1 MQHKRS
7 KMTLLQRAKQF
18 MPFAALKGFEALL
31 EEEATYVERRKVLSE
46 EQLEELDHQLQQLTT
61 GDMISV
67 EYYSGRS
74 YVRIQGRLRKIDPL
88 HKTMTVRETVIPM
101 GSILQV
107 NPLDEY

>member
-46 EQLEELDHQLQQLTT
+46 EQSVTT
-61 GDMISV
+61 TH
-67 EYYSGRS
+67 YGR
-74 YVRIQGRLRKIDPL
+74 YD
-88 HKTMTVRETVIPM
+88 
-101 GSILQV
+101 
-107 NPLDEY
+107 

>member
-1 MQHKRS
+1 
-7 KMTLLQRAKQF
+7 
-18 MPFAALKGFEALL
+18 
-31 EEEATYVERRKVLSE
+31 
-46 EQLEELDHQLQQLTT
+46 
-61 GDMISV
+61 MISV